1 MLKFSVNFYEIRKKK
16 MYFFLFLYKKPA
28 HKKLAGFMEQI
39 YRPCKT
45 DWKSRETFMLLSFS
59 VSTLVAAY
67 NNRVHKMLWD
77 NCGFYKSV
85 Q

>member
-39 YRPCKT
+39 YRPCKP
-45 DWKSRETFMLLSFS
+45 DWKSRDTFMLLS
-59 VSTLVAAY
+59 
-67 NNRVHKMLWD
+67 
-77 NCGFYKSV
+77 
-85 Q
+85 